1 VGQILLQEGAKLI
14 ATYVAIGIA
23 RGFAG
28 LRGNQGPALQEGFT
42 DLPTSVFSTSPFA
55 AKGAYFTGGQ
65 SDFAKPYAMGG
76 IVTKPTFFKFA
87 DGGAVNTGVMGEAGP
102 EAIMPL
108 KRGLDGK
115 LGVAARLDGALKRY
129 KPVPGSAAAAA
140 EGGEAAAGSSSAGG
154 VSAIDVRYNVERI
167 NNVDYV
173 TNQEFQAG
181 LQQAASQGAERGQ
194 QLALRRLQQSVTTR
208 RRLGI

>member
-1 VGQILLQEGAKLI
+1 
-14 ATYVAIGIA
+14 
-23 RGFAG
+23 
-28 LRGNQGPALQEGFT
+28 
-42 DLPTSVFSTSPFA
+42 
-55 AKGAYFTGGQ
+55 
-65 SDFAKPYAMGG
+65 
-76 IVTKPTFFKFA
+76 
-87 DGGAVNTGVMGEAGP
+87 
-102 EAIMPL
+102 MPL

-140 EGGEAAAGSSSAGG
+140 EGGEAAAGLSSAGG

-181 LQQAASQGAERGQ
+181 LQQAATQGAERGQ

>member
-1 VGQILLQEGAKLI
+1 
-14 ATYVAIGIA
+14 
-23 RGFAG
+23 
-28 LRGNQGPALQEGFT
+28 
-42 DLPTSVFSTSPFA
+42 
-55 AKGAYFTGGQ
+55 
-65 SDFAKPYAMGG
+65 MGG

-129 KPVPGSAAAAA
+129 TPVPGSAAAAA
-140 EGGEAAAGSSSAGG
+140 EGGEFSGASSGAVGAA
-154 VSAIDVRYNVERI
+154 AIDVRYNVERI
-167 NNVDYV
+167 NNVEYV